1 MYRRPH
7 CCSIMARV
15 AYVRLIAKLRNQS
28 EFTHTAYL
36 GGENVGLAAVSR
48 READESALPRRLY
61 IFSR

>member
-28 EFTHTAYL
+28 EFTHMAYL
-36 GGENVGLAAVSR
+36 GGENVGGLAAVSR
-48 READESALPRRLY
+48 RRA
-61 IFSR
+61 